1 MNIIKPSLFS
11 KDKFVLFTIIFS
23 AILALLYI
31 WKGIQTQFLLGGWII
46 IGMNLIYIPI
56 ALIFKRNGFFCFYLL
71 YSVIL
76 VFILA
81 FDKTFLYNNYTAL
94 FVICIVIMIKP
105 QLEIPA
111 LILYFAAVCIAFAI
125 NEEKLYHF
133 FIHITRSLWFIE
145 SVMYVLN
152 EKFKRKKLVLF
163 NDEKQILDQLCS
175 GKIYQKEVTGFSEN
189 TVYRK
194 LKAAR
199 ERNGNITRDQLVEQ
213 YRKELENSQ

>member
-1 MNIIKPSLFS
+1 MNLNKLTIFN
-11 KDKFVLFTIIFS
+11 KDKFVLYTCIMS
-23 AILALLYI
+23 TLLALLYL
-31 WKGIQTQFLLGGWII
+31 WKGFQTQFFIGGWII
-46 IGMNLIYIPI
+46 ISLNIIYVPVAIFFKKDGFSYFHLIY
-56 ALIFKRNGFFCFYLL
+56 
-71 YSVIL
+71 SVVL

-105 QLEIPA
+105 KIEIPA
-111 LILYFAAVCIAFAI
+111 LVLYFSAVCVSFAI
-125 NEEKLYHF
+125 NEEKIYHF
-133 FIHITRSLWFIE
+133 FIHIARSFWFIE
-145 SVMYVLN
+145 IVMYVLN
-152 EKFKRKKLVLF
+152 DKFNRKKLILY

-199 ERNGNITRDQLVEQ
+199 ERNGNITRDQLVEL
-213 YRKELENSQ
+213 YRKEKEPN